1 MYALDFLSFN
11 RVHVLNYVQQDFCRD
26 STLPVCNLL
35 SQNHDQNGNWG
46 GCELT
51 GISLSGGRH
60 LGNLGSILLAGA
72 AIVTAVFL
80 LLRSEKK
87 RAAVGRREMQ
97 MFLIGYII
105 ISICEIFSV
114 GEFPL
119 NSTVRIAFSAIHIGM
134 IIATCWILM
143 LNAVVGYQIID
154 DGTPLSMALIAISAL
169 LLLIGTGYIALDT
182 GFSWTGYWDDSYE
195 APRNRNIALYVL
207 YQLVPLILLV
217 AFLVLEAILVIRILG
232 ETRPMIYLAAA
243 ALLFAIGQVFNY
255 AISKYICDGTSG
267 KIDGALFQTLFTLL
281 SVIMVWVF
289 WSSIT
294 EDDWPMPVTNTYP

>member
-1 MYALDFLSFN
+1 MGSTEFGNF
-11 RVHVLNYVQQDFCRD
+11 HDFCRD

-119 NSTVRIAFSAIHIGM
+119 NSTVRVAFSAIHIGM

-154 DGTPLSMALIAISAL
+154 DGTPLSLALIALSAL

-217 AFLVLEAILVIRILG
+217 AYLVLEAILVIRILG

-255 AISKYICDGTSG
+255 AVSKYICDGTSG

>member
-1 MYALDFLSFN
+1 MGSTEFGNF
-11 RVHVLNYVQQDFCRD
+11 HDFCRD

-154 DGTPLSMALIAISAL
+154 DGTPLSIALIAISAL

-182 GFSWTGYWDDSYE
+182 GFSWTGYWDDSYD

>member
-1 MYALDFLSFN
+1 MGSTEFGNF
-11 RVHVLNYVQQDFCRD
+11 HDFCRD

-182 GFSWTGYWDDSYE
+182 GFSWTGYWDDSYD